1 MVRFA
6 AAALALASGVLGI
19 TAHGAEI
26 VLLDFWSPS
35 CGPCMQMK
43 PTVRGFVNAGYPIR
57 EVDVTRDPQ
66 LATRHNV
73 SGIPCFVMLV
83 DNQEVD
89 RVVGATTGER
99 LQQMFKRAHDVER
112 QNADRA
118 RLQSPDVAAPTPRTA
133 GGEAGTGR
141 SDHPAGGALPGAGS
155 PARLVA
161 GAKEDPAPSASVHTS
176 EHQELLAATVRLRV
190 QDSKENAYATGT
202 IIDSRQGQALVI
214 TCGHLFRASEGK
226 APLTVEVFERVPG
239 GIRAAGQVPAQVIH
253 YDLERDLALVGIWPS
268 RPVAVAPVAPQG
280 AAIER
285 GDRVVSVGCS
295 HGDDPTALASRI
307 TTLDRYDAPPN
318 VEASGAP
325 VQGRSGGGL
334 FNDLGQ
340 LIGVCFAADYEGNEG
355 LYASLES
362 IHAELAQNGMSEIYA
377 RVASGP
383 SREAPVVRGQEPLET
398 VVPLPETQSVPI
410 TNSADVT
417 PAGGPQPPPGG
428 LNALE
433 QAALEEIMA
442 RAASAEVI
450 CIIRPKDP
458 GGQSEVITLDDVSPE
473 FVRALTERQ
482 RKPQSVT
489 R

>member
-1 MVRFA
+1 
-6 AAALALASGVLGI
+6 
-19 TAHGAEI
+19 
-26 VLLDFWSPS
+26 
-35 CGPCMQMK
+35 MQMK
-43 PTVRGFVNAGYPIR
+43 PTVRGFVDARYPIR
-57 EVDVTRDPQ
+57 EVDVTREPE
-66 LATRHNV
+66 LARKHNV

-83 DNQEVD
+83 DNQEID

-112 QNADRA
+112 QNADRV
-118 RLQSPDVAAPTPRTA
+118 RLQSADVNAPVTRPA
-133 GGEAGTGR
+133 GGEAVTRQPAGTR
-141 SDHPAGGALPGAGS
+141 QSDQPGAGSPAGGALSGAGS
-155 PARLVA
+155 PARLVV
-161 GAKEDPAPSASVHTS
+161 GVKEDPAPSASVHTS
-176 EHQELLAATVRLRV
+176 EHDELLAATVRLRV
-190 QDSKENAYATGT
+190 QESKGQAYATGT

-214 TCGHLFRASEGK
+214 TCGHLFRESEGK
-226 APLTVEVFERVPG
+226 AALTVEVFERVPG
-239 GIRAAGQVPAQVIH
+239 GIRAAGQVPAQLIH

-268 RPVAVAPVAPQG
+268 RPVTVAPVASDG
-280 AAIER
+280 ARIER

-307 TTLDRYDAPPN
+307 TTLDRYNAPPN

-334 FNDLGQ
+334 FNDQGQ

-362 IHAELAQNGMSEIYA
+362 IHAELAQNGLSEIYA
-377 RVASGP
+377 RFGGGP

-398 VVPLPETQSVPI
+398 IVPLQDTQSLPI
-410 TNSADVT
+410 ANSAVVT
-417 PAGGPQPPPGG
+417 PATGAQSPPGG
-428 LNALE
+428 LNAVE

-442 RAASAEVI
+442 RAATAEVV

-458 GGQSEVITLDDVSPE
+458 RGQSEVITLDDVSPE

-482 RKPQSVT
+482 RKPQSIT

>member
-43 PTVRGFVNAGYPIR
+43 PTVRGFVSAGYPIR

-73 SGIPCFVMLV
+73 GGIPCFVMLV

-89 RVVGATTGER
+89 RVEGFTTGER
-99 LQQMFKRAHDVER
+99 LQQMFQRAHDVER
-112 QNADRA
+112 QNADRV
-118 RLQSPDVAAPTPRTA
+118 RLQSADVAAGPSTA
-133 GGEAGTGR
+133 RGEAGTR
-141 SDHPAGGALPGAGS
+141 RPDQPAGNTLPGAAL

-161 GAKEDPAPSASVHTS
+161 GAKADPAPSASVHTS
-176 EHQELLAATVRLRV
+176 GHEELLAATVRLRV
-190 QDSKENAYATGT
+190 QDSKDNAYATGT

-226 APLTVEVFERVPG
+226 APLTVEVFERIPG

-334 FNDLGQ
+334 FNDQGQ

-410 TNSADVT
+410 SNSGVVT
-417 PAGGPQPPPGG
+417 PAGGPQTPPGG

-473 FVRALTERQ
+473 FVRRLTEGHRE
-482 RKPQSVT
+482 PQSVT

>member
-43 PTVRGFVNAGYPIR
+43 PTVRGFVDAGWPIR
-57 EVDVTRDPQ
+57 EVDVTRDPE
-66 LATRHNV
+66 LARKHNV

-99 LQQMFKRAHDVER
+99 LQQMFQRAHDVER
-112 QNADRA
+112 QNANRV
-118 RLQSPDVAAPTPRTA
+118 RLQSADVAAQPPRTA
-133 GGEAGTGR
+133 GVA
-141 SDHPAGGALPGAGS
+141 DA
-155 PARLVA
+155 PARPAV
-161 GAKEDPAPSASVHTS
+161 GVKEDPAQSPPAQST
-176 EHQELLAATVRLRV
+176 EHEELLAATVRLRV

-268 RPVAVAPVAPQG
+268 RAVAVAPVAPDG
-280 AAIER
+280 ARIER

-295 HGDDPTALASRI
+295 RGEDPTALASRI
-307 TTLDRYDAPPN
+307 TTLDRYNAPPN
-318 VEASGAP
+318 IEATGAP

-334 FNDLGQ
+334 FNDQGQ
-340 LIGVCFAADYEGNEG
+340 LIGVCFAADYESNEG

-362 IHAELAQNGMSEIYA
+362 IHAELAQNGLSEIYA
-377 RVASGP
+377 RVAGGP

-398 VVPLPETQSVPI
+398 VVPLQDTQSVPI
-410 TNSADVT
+410 ANSAAVVT
-417 PAGGPQPPPGG
+417 PASGAQPAPDG
-428 LNALE
+428 LNVVE

-442 RAASAEVI
+442 RAATAEVI

-458 GGQSEVITLDDVSPE
+458 GGQSEVITLADVSPE
-473 FVRALTERQ
+473 FVRALEA
-482 RKPQSVT
+482 RKKTSQDSVI